1 MLQFVVKRLAYGV
14 VVLILV
20 TVIISSVIYLAPVDP
35 ERLTFGQR
43 ADIETMESKRAEF
56 GLNQPLHI
64 QLLLYLNDISPIAV
78 LQVNEFN
85 QLKYNYKRL
94 LPIGKEKALVLKAP
108 YLRESFQSG
117 AKVSDILWSA
127 IPKTAILALAAIIL
141 ATVIGILLGVL
152 AALNHNSWFDNTAV
166 VSSVMGF
173 SLPSY
178 VSAMILALLFGYYWA
193 DVTGLNVRGSIHD
206 LNDIGEEQFFWK
218 NLILPAIALG
228 IRPIAI
234 ITQLTRSAMLDVL
247 KQDYIRTAKAKGLS
261 FYSIVFKHA
270 LRNAMNP
277 VITAISGWFAA
288 LLAGA
293 FFVENVFDFNGLGQV
308 TVNALLTYD
317 IPVVLGA
324 VLFTAVLFVII
335 NILVDLFYAILDP
348 RIRVA

>member
-1 MLQFVVKRLAYGV
+1 MIQYIAKRLAYGI

-20 TVIISSVIYLAPVDP
+20 TIIISSVIYLAPVDP

-43 ADIETMESKRAEF
+43 ADIETMEAKRSEF
-56 GLNQPLHI
+56 GLDQPLHI
-64 QLLLYLNDISPIAV
+64 QLLYYLNDLSPIAV
-78 LQVNEFN
+78 LEDNTYN
-85 QLKYNYKRL
+85 QEKYNFKRL
-94 LPIGKEKALVLKAP
+94 FSLGSSNALVMKAP

-117 AKVSDILWSA
+117 AKVSEILWSA
-127 IPKTAILALAAIIL
+127 IPKTAILALAAILL
-141 ATVIGILLGVL
+141 ATIFGVLLGVL

-166 VSSVMGF
+166 VTSVMGF

-178 VSAMILALLFGYYWA
+178 VSAMILALLFGYYWS
-193 DVTGLNVRGSIHD
+193 DFTGLNVRGSIYD
-206 LNDIGEEQFFWK
+206 LNDLGDEQYFWK

-234 ITQLTRSAMLDVL
+234 ITQLTRSSMLDVL

-261 FYSIVFKHA
+261 FYKIVFKHA

-277 VITAISGWFAA
+277 VVTAISGWFAT

-335 NILVDLFYAILDP
+335 NILVDLLYAMLDP
-348 RIRVA
+348 RVRVR